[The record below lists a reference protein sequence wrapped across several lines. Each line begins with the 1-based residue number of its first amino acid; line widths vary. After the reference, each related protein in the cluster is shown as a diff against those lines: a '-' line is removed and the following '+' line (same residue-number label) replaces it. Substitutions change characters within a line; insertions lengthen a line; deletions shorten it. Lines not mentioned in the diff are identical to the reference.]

1 MSAPRRGIGP
11 VGTALRAVVG
21 LVLVYVAGGASGLE
35 WHGEWYDAVGG
46 LFALPALTVAVGL
59 AARRYA
65 SGPLRLTGPL
75 AIAVNCGVIVA
86 LVVNPYT
93 GGTATLFYAATLLV
107 GAWRGEAGCE
117 GTVISNWILR
127 RDDQVGCPIF
137 SPIDEAEARL
147 RRRGLTA
154 SAR

>member
-1 MSAPRRGIGP
+1 VSATRRGIGP
-11 VGTALRAVVG
+11 VGTASRAVVG
-21 LVLVYVAGGASGLE
+21 LVLVYIAGGASGLE
-35 WHGEWYDAVGG
+35 WHGEWYDTIGG
-46 LFALPALTVAVGL
+46 LVLLPALTITLGL

-75 AIAVNCGVIVA
+75 AIALNCAVIVA
-86 LVVNPYT
+86 LVANPYT
-93 GGTATLFYAATLLV
+93 GGAATLFFAATLLI
-107 GAWRGEAGCE
+107 GAWRGQAGCE

-137 SPIDEAEARL
+137 SPIDEAETLL

-154 SAR
+154 GAR